1 MPIKI
6 VTDSTSDLPQAV
18 AAEYG
23 ITVIPAYINIGDKSY
38 LDGVELSRQEF
49 YERLPAYDPPP
60 TTSAPGLGTFV
71 EAYER
76 LAAGG
81 ATEVLSI
88 HISSTLS
95 GMLNVAHAAAQTLK
109 KVRVTVF
116 DSRQLTLGTGFLAL
130 AAAKAAAVGHSMAE
144 IVTSL
149 KEMALRVYSFAAVDT
164 LEFLRRGG
172 RLTRLQ
178 SSLGALLSIKPL
190 LTMYDGEMTMER
202 IRTRS
207 RAIERLIGLVSELGP
222 LEELALLHAH
232 APARAEEFRHHI
244 QHLIPQGLVPFS
256 VEVTPVIGAH
266 VGPGAVGLVCVKVRA
281 FSERSNT

>member
-18 AAEYG
+18 AAEHG

-49 YERLPAYDPPP
+49 YERLPDYDPPP

-76 LAAGG
+76 LAAEG
-81 ATEVLSI
+81 AAEVLSI

-95 GMLNVAHAAAQTLK
+95 GMLNVAHSAAQTLK
-109 KVRVTVF
+109 RVRVVVF

-130 AAAKAAAVGHSMAE
+130 AAAKAAAVGRSMAE
-144 IVTSL
+144 IVASL
-149 KEMALRVYSFAAVDT
+149 KEMVSRVYVFAAVDT
-164 LEFLRRGG
+164 LEFLRRSG

-178 SSLGALLSIKPL
+178 SGLGALLSMKPL
-190 LTMYDGEMTMER
+190 LTLYDGEITMER

-207 RAIERLIGLVSELGP
+207 HAIERLISLATELGP
-222 LEELALLHAH
+222 LEEVALLHAH
-232 APARAEEFRHHI
+232 APDRAEEFRYQI
-244 QHLIPQGLVPFS
+244 QHLIPQDIAPFS

-266 VGPGAVGLVCVKVRA
+266 VGPGAVGLVCVKAR
-281 FSERSNT
+281 ERLAV